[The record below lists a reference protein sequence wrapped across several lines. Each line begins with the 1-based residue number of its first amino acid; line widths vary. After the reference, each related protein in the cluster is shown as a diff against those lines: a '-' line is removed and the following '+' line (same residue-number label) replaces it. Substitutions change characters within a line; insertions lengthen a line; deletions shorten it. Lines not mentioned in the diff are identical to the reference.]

1 MRRLSCLALVL
12 MLTLPAL
19 SAMAQAPCVL
29 VDNGSGTVDLPPE
42 GCGYL
47 TPTEVH
53 ELIDASELP
62 PGTTIEFDIDH
73 RNFVCSQGSG
83 GPTGYGGSCS
93 VVVDPVTCE
102 GPGPVAGT
110 VVECFAS
117 DAVIN
122 LTGTGAFAGYS
133 EQLTL
138 PIFTE
143 VLSNRGPGDPTPSFG
158 TEMTWI
164 SGDLPPAASSNFC
177 VLSIAGGTDNTGV
190 PNLGQVDLTP
200 LSGSRFQVDSFFDV
214 SYRITY
220 VGCPG
225 SILDGLSGVSD
236 LDTVRVEAVGI
247 GPPIPALSEW
257 GLIVLGTFMLCAMG
271 WTMWR
276 RQAA

>member
-1 MRRLSCLALVL
+1 MRRLSCLAVIL

-19 SAMAQAPCVL
+19 SALAQAPCVL

-110 VVECFAS
+110 VVECFSS

-122 LTGTGAFAGYS
+122 LTGTGALAGYS

-138 PIFTE
+138 PTFTE
-143 VLSNRGPGDPTPSFG
+143 VVSNRGPGDPTSSFD
-158 TEMTWI
+158 TEMVAL
-164 SGDLPPAASSNFC
+164 SANLPPGGSANFC
-177 VLSIAGGTDNTGV
+177 QLIILGGTDNTGV
-190 PNLGQVDLTP
+190 PSLGHVDLTP
-200 LSGSRFQVDSFFDV
+200 LPGSRFQVDSFFDV
-214 SYRITY
+214 SYSIIY
-220 VGCPG
+220 QGCPG
-225 SILDGLSGVSD
+225 SILDCLSGVSEQGS
-236 LDTVRVEAVGI
+236 VRMQAVGL
-247 GPPIPALSEW
+247 PPIPTLSQW
-257 GLIVLGTFMLCAMG
+257 GLIAFGMLMLAAMA
-271 WTMWR
+271 WTLWR